1 MDNHRTMKDDLYELH
16 TILKKLYY
24 WPIILPFVTALV
36 TNLQST
42 DTKKVDKYQ
51 YDTTM
56 WSTTD
61 KSLIDTL
68 QTYRN

>member
-1 MDNHRTMKDDLYELH
+1 MYQWWTIIELWKMIYMNFILY
-16 TILKKLYY
+16 LKSY
-24 WPIILPFVTALV
+24 IIGQLALV